1 MLFVGAKNM
10 AGFEEKTVQS
20 FQAAKADIGEL
31 KRSMNEWIIFLDNSL
46 RDVKQQVRFLE
57 RRVSELESD
66 IELMWRK

>member
-1 MLFVGAKNM
+1 M

-31 KRSMNEWIIFLDNSL
+31 KRSMNEWIIFLDNTL

-66 IELMWRK
+66 IELMWRR